1 MVTLYMYQQLSLTF
15 GFLEQSAVSFLA
27 SGSISVECSQKEGN
41 IDGAVYACAANVYF
55 SVTMTDVNGT
65 SLVVIITYA
74 EYSISNHNY
83 GIEVHLAIGC
93 MMI

>member
-55 SVTMTDVNGT
+55 SVTMTDGEWHEPC
-65 SLVVIITYA
+65 SD
-74 EYSISNHNY
+74 H
-83 GIEVHLAIGC
+83 HLCRIFNK
-93 MMI
+93 